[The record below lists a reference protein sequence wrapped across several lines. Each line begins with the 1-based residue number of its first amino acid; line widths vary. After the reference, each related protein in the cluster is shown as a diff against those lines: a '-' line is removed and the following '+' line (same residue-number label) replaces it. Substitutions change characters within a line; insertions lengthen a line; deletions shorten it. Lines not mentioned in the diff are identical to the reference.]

1 MTFFSDLFAELEP
14 SGRYDLLEKAEE
26 LSFKPGDAIIQE
38 GDENRIMY
46 VVQEGGVRV
55 ERAAGDE
62 SDAPVV
68 LARLYL
74 GAVFGEM
81 SFLTHET
88 ASATV
93 IAEEEVQ
100 LLALH
105 HDSIKEMLKADAD
118 FGARFYQSLAVTL
131 AERLRETSSA
141 V

>member
-26 LSFKPGDAIIQE
+26 ITFKAGDTIIQE

-46 VVQEGGVRV
+46 VVQEGAVRV
-55 ERAAGDE
+55 ERAAADKAGD
-62 SDAPVV
+62 PVM
-68 LARLYL
+68 LATLYL

-105 HDSIKEMLKADAD
+105 HESITEMLKEDAG
-118 FGARFYQSLAVTL
+118 FAARFYQSLAVTL
-131 AERLRETSSA
+131 ADRLRETSSA

>member
-14 SGRYDLLEKAEE
+14 AGRYDLLERAEE
-26 LSFKPGDAIIQE
+26 LSFQPGDVIIREQ
-38 GDENRIMY
+38 DENRVMY

-55 ERAAGDE
+55 ERAPAEGDKK
-62 SDAPVV
+62 PVV

-93 IAEEEVQ
+93 IADEEVQ

-105 HDSIKEMLKADAD
+105 HDTITEMLKEDAR
-118 FGARFYQSLAVTL
+118 FAARFYQSLAVTL
-131 AERLRETSSA
+131 ADRLRETSSA
-141 V
+141 L